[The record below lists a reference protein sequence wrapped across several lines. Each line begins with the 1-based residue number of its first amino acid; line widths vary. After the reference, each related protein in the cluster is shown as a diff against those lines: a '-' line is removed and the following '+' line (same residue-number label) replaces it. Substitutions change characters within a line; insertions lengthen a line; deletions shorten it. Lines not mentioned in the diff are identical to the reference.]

1 MGLSLK
7 KLLPIAGA
15 AAGYF
20 LGGPAGSAA
29 MNAALGSGIGNK
41 IVTGKQNLMR

>member
-7 KLLPIAGA
+7 SLLPIAGA

-20 LGGPAGSAA
+20 FGGPAGSAA
-29 MNAALGSGIGNK
+29 MNAALGS
-41 IVTGKQNLMR
+41 